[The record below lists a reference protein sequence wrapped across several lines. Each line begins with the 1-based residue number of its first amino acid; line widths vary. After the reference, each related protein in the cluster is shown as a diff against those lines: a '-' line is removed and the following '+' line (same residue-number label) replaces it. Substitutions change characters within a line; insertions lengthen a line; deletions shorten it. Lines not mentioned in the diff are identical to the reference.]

1 MAPILMLAEE
11 RGLVVLEDAAQA
23 IGARDPQGRRA
34 GSIGNLGAFSF
45 YPSKNLG
52 AMGDAGM
59 VTTREEGLY
68 EALKKLRTHG
78 ATRDYIHDTVGGNF
92 RMDALQA
99 AVLLVKLSHLDD
111 WTDRK
116 RELARRY
123 DALFDDSGLGNDGSV
138 KTPRA
143 PDDHVFHQYVIRTPR
158 RNDLRSHLA
167 EEGIGT
173 AVYYPL
179 PLHLQPCFRDLGYAR
194 GDFPVAERA
203 AEENLA
209 LPLYPTL
216 TEEQQALVV
225 SSIAAFYRG

>member
-1 MAPILMLAEE
+1 
-11 RGLVVLEDAAQA
+11 
-23 IGARDPQGRRA
+23 
-34 GSIGNLGAFSF
+34 
-45 YPSKNLG
+45 
-52 AMGDAGM
+52 
-59 VTTREEGLY
+59 
-68 EALKKLRTHG
+68 
-78 ATRDYIHDTVGGNF
+78 
-92 RMDALQA
+92 
-99 AVLLVKLSHLDD
+99 
-111 WTDRK
+111 
-116 RELARRY
+116 
-123 DALFDDSGLGNDGSV
+123 
-138 KTPRA
+138 PRA